1 MPKSAKTLDFNLPHK
16 TLAEV
21 MTDHDLASLGDAYAN
36 FIYSLSLS
44 NQQRKPAG
52 KKVKG
57 EILAQAIKKAGLR
70 NHLPAKM
77 TRHTIADA
85 AEALI
90 VYAWL
95 TDHITIAE
103 SVNTLA
109 KVQDPVEGFCS
120 LLSATTARIKL
131 S

>member
-1 MPKSAKTLDFNLPHK
+1 
-16 TLAEV
+16 
-21 MTDHDLASLGDAYAN
+21 MTDHDLASLGDAYTN
-36 FIYSLSLS
+36 FIYSLLLS